1 MTSFGDKMIFNDNS
15 NGSSF
20 FINSIFICGIL
31 GLFLAFTSAKE
42 VKKEIEKNKPEEL
55 SSFMKY
61 HSIGSQLYSSTIEGL
76 KKNKVGDYI
85 VYYGFFEDN
94 DDTYYKIYS
103 KNTKIVKVVR
113 EFLYK
118 YEGGK
123 SAELYACKYGILN
136 LKNYH
141 ESRFKDLHFNNNIA
155 YYRNEKLT
163 LTCKTEHDFGSNI
176 VSFVSIYEKI

>member
-1 MTSFGDKMIFNDNS
+1 MIFKDNG
-15 NGSSF
+15 NGGSF
-20 FINSIFICGIL
+20 LINSIFVCGIL
-31 GLFLAFTSAKE
+31 GLFLAFASAKE
-42 VKKEIEKNKPEEL
+42 TKEEIEKNKPDEL

-76 KKNKVGDYI
+76 KKKKIGDYVI
-85 VYYGFFEDN
+85 YHGFFEGN
-94 DDTYYKIYS
+94 DDTYYQIYS

-118 YEGGK
+118 HEGGE
-123 SAELYACKYGILN
+123 SAELYACKYAILN

-141 ESRFKDLHFNNNIA
+141 KSRLKDLYFNNNIA

-163 LTCKTEHDFGSNI
+163 LTCKTEHNFGSNI
-176 VSFVSIYEKI
+176 ISFVSIYEKI